1 MINEDSLK
9 TVEESEELVDNT
21 DTLLDPLLKEQKSQ
35 AEQMRAALLNCRKGD
50 LTSAKVALQN
60 IAILQVYHQVA
71 RIIRYTE
78 MMDRI
83 EDKLYASIDMN
94 LAEMD
99 ECDPATM
106 LMLLKV
112 QSQLQNA
119 MIESQK
125 LLEPYMNIDLESIA
139 PPQEIDDSTSFG
151 VAIIPKESRNAIR
164 NGAQALLTELRKDE
178 ISSNEADQTETKSK
192 RKYRRKS
199 NSIINNSDVKNEANE
214 TIVHKKSSRGF

>member
-1 MINEDSLK
+1 MENIDLLK
-9 TVEESEELVDNT
+9 TVEGTEDIDNIDSSLV
-21 DTLLDPLLKEQKSQ
+21 DPLLRQQKEQ
-35 AEQMRAALLNCRKGD
+35 AEQMRTALLTCKKED

-99 ECDPATM
+99 ECDPSTM

-112 QSQLQNA
+112 QSQLQDA
-119 MIESQK
+119 MVQSQK

-139 PPQEIDDSTSFG
+139 PPQDIDENSSFG
-151 VAIIPKESRNAIR
+151 VAILPKESRNAIR

-178 ISSNEADQTETKSK
+178 ISSNEADQTKTKPK
-192 RKYRRKS
+192 RKSGRKS
-199 NSIINNSDVKNEANE
+199 NPIIDNSNVENE